1 MVTPVC
7 NSSQYYTYY
16 KTAAANREDSKK
28 FMKHTII
35 IYGKKGGVI
44 TSLVGRFYK
53 ILKHG

>member
-7 NSSQYYTYY
+7 NSPHSIN